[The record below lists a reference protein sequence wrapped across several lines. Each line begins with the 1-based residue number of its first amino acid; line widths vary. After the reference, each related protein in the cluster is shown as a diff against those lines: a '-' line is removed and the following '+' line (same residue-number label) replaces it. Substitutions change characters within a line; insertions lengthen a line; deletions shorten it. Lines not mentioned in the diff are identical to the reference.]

1 MLLWIISL
9 TLLACLIWALI
20 RLKLMS
26 DSAEAILKGL
36 DERLSVDT
44 NTLISIPSRHP
55 AMLRLTEGINERMAD
70 VRDLRRKYQTGDLEL
85 KEAVTNISH
94 DLRTPLTS
102 IMGYIELMKKE
113 ALPPDAERYLGLI
126 ENRATAMER
135 LSDELFKYAF
145 LSSSAYYPK
154 QEEVSLNGAL
164 ESCLSSCYS
173 LLTAKGVE
181 PGVTMP
187 EKAVI
192 RPLDGACLARV
203 LENIISNAAKY
214 SLGDLDIS
222 LTPDGVIT
230 FSNSA
235 PELDATQV
243 GRLFDRYY
251 TVPSAK
257 PSTGL
262 GLSIAKTL
270 TERMGG
276 KIAAELKEGRLVITL
291 KF

>member
-1 MLLWIISL
+1 MLPWLISL
-9 TLLACLIWALI
+9 FLLAGLVLCQI
-20 RLKLMS
+20 RLRLIDKS
-26 DSAEAILKGL
+26 IDAILSGL
-36 DERLSVDT
+36 EERLTVDT

-55 AMLRLTEGINERMAD
+55 AMLRLTEGINDRMAE
-70 VRDLRRKYQTGDLEL
+70 VRDMRRKYLTGDLEL

-113 ALPPDAERYLGLI
+113 PLSPDAERYLALI
-126 ENRATAMER
+126 ENRAEAMER
-135 LSDELFKYAF
+135 LSDELFKYT
-145 LSSSAYYPK
+145 LSSSSAYTAKP
-154 QEEVSLNGAL
+154 EEISLNGAL
-164 ESCLSSCYS
+164 ESCLSSAYS
-173 LLTAKGVE
+173 LLTAGGIE
-181 PGVTMP
+181 PRVTMP
-187 EKAVI
+187 ERAVT
-192 RPLDGACLARV
+192 RHLDATCLSRV

-214 SLGDLDIS
+214 SHGDLDIS
-222 LTPDGVIT
+222 LTPEGVIT

-257 PSTGL
+257 HSTGL

-276 KIAAELKEGRLVITL
+276 TISAALKNGRLTITL
-291 KF
+291 KL